1 MVIAHF
7 DSRDEE
13 IRKMINQFAEICL
26 SKEFIELKTELE
38 QVYFRNGVENAL
50 LTAFQDAMYAIL
62 AQQEGA
68 RSKNL
73 Y

>member
-1 MVIAHF
+1 MVIARF

-13 IRKMINQFAEICL
+13 IRKLINQFAEICL

-38 QVYFRNGVENAL
+38 QVYLKNNIENAL
-50 LTAFQDAMYAIL
+50 LTAFQDAIYAIL

-68 RSKNL
+68 RGRNL

>member
-1 MVIAHF
+1 MVIARF
-7 DSRDEE
+7 DSRDGE
-13 IRKMINQFAEICL
+13 IRKLINEFAEICL
-26 SKEFIELKTELE
+26 SKDFIELKTELE
-38 QVYFRNGVENAL
+38 LVYVRNGVENAL

-62 AQQEGA
+62 AQHEGA